1 MKPPQRKLIPAGY
14 RHVFDNVKH
23 IFDTVTGVRHAPRR
37 ESVDSISATLSRI
50 VRLSV
55 SRSAFARQASAADT
69 ELSQPSYILL
79 RVLIDEGPLPIGR
92 LATLAHMDVGMA
104 TRRVRALA
112 DAGLVTRRGDPG
124 DGRVSV
130 IEATSAGERAAGS
143 LHEVRREHL
152 TRALSGW
159 SAAELQQFE
168 RLLTKFLEDTTGTPI
183 GA

>member
-1 MKPPQRKLIPAGY
+1 MTY
-14 RHVFDNVKH
+14 
-23 IFDTVTGVRHAPRR
+23 APKRD
-37 ESVDSISATLSRI
+37 SVDSISATLSRI

-92 LATLAHMDVGMA
+92 LATVAHMDVGMA

-130 IEATSAGERAAGS
+130 IEATADGVRAAGS
-143 LHEVRREHL
+143 LHEVRRDHL
-152 TRALSGW
+152 ARALSGW
-159 SAAELQQFE
+159 SAAELAQFD
-168 RLLTKFLEDTTGTPI
+168 RLLARFLEDTTKTPI
-183 GA
+183 KI

>member
-1 MKPPQRKLIPAGY
+1 MTYAPKL
-14 RHVFDNVKH
+14 D
-23 IFDTVTGVRHAPRR
+23 
-37 ESVDSISATLSRI
+37 SVDSISATLSRI

-112 DAGLVTRRGDPG
+112 DAGLVTRRTDPG

-130 IEATSAGERAAGS
+130 IATTADGERAAGS
-143 LHEVRREHL
+143 LHEVRRDHL
-152 TRALSGW
+152 ARALSDW
-159 SAAELQQFE
+159 SAAELQRFDQ
-168 RLLTKFLEDTTGTPI
+168 LLAKFLDDTTKTPI
-183 GA
+183 KV